1 MLFLT
6 HELAQEI
13 VERTMKIL
21 NRNINVMN
29 SEGIIIG
36 SGDQTRINQL
46 HAGALLVLKNEESI
60 ELDQVKASEM
70 KGSKPGINLPIYF
83 NNQPVGVIGIT
94 GEPHEIQNYA
104 QLVKMA
110 AELVL
115 EQSVLLDR
123 VQWKERL
130 QSEIVN
136 QLISGMQ
143 MNEKGIRERLEFL
156 GVNLNKSRVA
166 VVLKQSTRID
176 FSTHKI
182 IRALRYELSKEDL
195 IGVAI
200 NDDIIILKN
209 VINETDF
216 RSWLS
221 LFKKWIKKYD
231 NRLVI
236 GTGSVVDDLL
246 DMKSSFQYA
255 KRAIEIGQK
264 LQPEK
269 CFYHYE
275 EYQLEISLSQLTSSK
290 EMFHFY
296 HRLIEHD
303 KNGELIK
310 TLEIYIEESGEL
322 NKVAERLFIHRNTLR
337 YRLER
342 ILTITGKDPKNMK
355 DVMELYIAKL
365 LNDLT

>member
-1 MLFLT
+1 
-6 HELAQEI
+6 
-13 VERTMKIL
+13 
-21 NRNINVMN
+21 
-29 SEGIIIG
+29 
-36 SGDQTRINQL
+36 
-46 HAGALLVLKNEESI
+46 
-60 ELDQVKASEM
+60 
-70 KGSKPGINLPIYF
+70 
-83 NNQPVGVIGIT
+83 
-94 GEPHEIQNYA
+94 
-104 QLVKMA
+104 
-110 AELVL
+110 
-115 EQSVLLDR
+115 
-123 VQWKERL
+123 
-130 QSEIVN
+130 VN

-156 GVNLNKSRVA
+156 GVTLSKSRVA

-176 FSTHKI
+176 FSNHEI
-182 IRALRYELSKEDL
+182 IRALRYELSQEDL

-221 LFKKWIKKYD
+221 LFEKWIKKYD

-236 GTGSVVDDLL
+236 GTGFVVDDLL
-246 DMKSSFQYA
+246 DMKSSFYYA
-255 KRAIEIGQK
+255 KKAIEIGQK

-322 NKVAERLFIHRNTLR
+322 NKVAQRLFIHRNTLR